1 MGTAVRGAISGG
13 KEEVREYIWQICT
26 FTYCLD
32 YG

>member
-13 KEEVREYIWQICT
+13 KREVRDFIWQICT
-26 FTYCLD
+26 FIYYAE

>member
-13 KEEVREYIWQICT
+13 KGEVREFIWQICT
-26 FTYCLD
+26 FIYYSE